1 MKNLKDLKGVEVLSK
16 NEQKNLMGGGP
27 GIEACYCPDGTF
39 AGIATEGEGCGGVI
53 DQNCPLES

>member
-1 MKNLKDLKGVEVLSK
+1 MKNLKKLKGTEILSK
-16 NEQKNLMGGGP
+16 NEQKSITGGGGP
-27 GIEACYCPDGTF
+27 IACYCPDGTF